1 MYILE
6 FLIIVLFII
15 IWVLCYHTNSLV
27 VVVESSKTNNKIF
40 VQLIKIIWIKY
51 QRWATLTITALWL
64 WWFLRKSLSL
74 DDFCNLCQ
82 ELLFSDAN
90 FFFWWWTTIRL
101 ELFLGLEGQVG
112 DLVPVVP
119 PAVPG
124 VPEEAV
130 AVGDDVLGG
139 TQDFLRFLGK
149 TGNGITCKNK
159 RSLELLTWLQR
170 KTKFLTSSQAKP
182 RWTWGISQKNV
193 DSLPKNAHHSFMATA
208 GKKSVESVIRNPELS
223 SFSLKFL
230 QTTIKVIKMDET
242 WDVSNLDWQLTNGLN
257 NLVYTN
263 PSQYFMRNIT

>member
-119 PAVPG
+119 PALG

-170 KTKFLTSSQAKP
+170 KTKFLTSSQAK
-182 RWTWGISQKNV
+182 V
-193 DSLPKNAHHSFMATA
+193 DLGNFTKEC
-208 GKKSVESVIRNPELS
+208 G
-223 SFSLKFL
+223 
-230 QTTIKVIKMDET
+230 
-242 WDVSNLDWQLTNGLN
+242 
-257 NLVYTN
+257 
-263 PSQYFMRNIT
+263 

>member
-112 DLVPVVP
+112 DLVPVGP

-193 DSLPKNAHHSFMATA
+193 DSLPKNAHIHSWQQQ
-208 GKKSVESVIRNPELS
+208 GK
-223 SFSLKFL
+223 
-230 QTTIKVIKMDET
+230 
-242 WDVSNLDWQLTNGLN
+242 NL
-257 NLVYTN
+257 
-263 PSQYFMRNIT
+263 